1 MDMNADKVIKWVR
14 SLDDEKVL
22 KRIRKAVDERI
33 QELRKMGA
41 EWSETAIQELWNR
54 LNPDERRL
62 IEYLATRGGSA
73 LKSEI
78 LRNFGWKEMKPTGVI
93 AGINT
98 QARNM
103 GYRDIVRR
111 SSIRVDGNS
120 DIRYELDEKW
130 LSFIRRM
137 GGG

>member
-1 MDMNADKVIKWVR
+1 MDMNIDDIVRWLR
-14 SLDDEKVL
+14 SLNDINVL
-22 KRIRKAVDERI
+22 KRIRRAVDERI
-33 QELRKMGA
+33 QELRRMGA

-62 IEYLATRGGSA
+62 IEYLAARGGSA

-103 GYRDIVRR
+103 GYRDVVRR
-111 SSIRVDGNS
+111 SSIRVDGNW

-137 GGG
+137 RG